1 MRGDFSRWRRER
13 QQNFNGV
20 LHQQGRVLLDGD
32 WNAQTNVTND
42 WQDIAGRDIIGA
54 GVAAVPADE
63 PDGFRIDAATI
74 ANVPGGE
81 QVQLTVA
88 PGRAWVDGLLVYLN
102 GTPPITR
109 VATYLEPPIQDPAA
123 EEGTIN
129 AGTRDAVVLEVWRE
143 EINGFQLPDILIEP
157 ALGGPDTTERV
168 HTAAA
173 FRLMR
178 LTDEQTCESIIGE
191 LEDDFENKGRLT
203 ASLVAPVVIAGDC
216 PVAEGGGYTG
226 FEHNLYRIEIAQTGG
241 AAPMFKWSQFG
252 GGLVGRGLF
261 DAATKRLKITANAQA
276 IVNSGLQEFY
286 LEALEYDP
294 ALAAAP
300 GLGHWRVT
308 YGAEVT
314 LGGDGQ
320 IVLPASG
327 LVGSIPS
334 STASVFFR
342 LWNGIEEIADFT
354 AAAPANPLQDGILL
368 QFDTPATGNY
378 VAGDYWTFDV
388 RAGDIP
394 NEEILIDDAP
404 PEGIEY
410 HRAPLAVLN
419 WQASSGQLAPEQIED
434 CRHVFRPLT
443 RLAACCTFRVGDGVH
458 SHGDFLTIQEAVDKL
473 PAAGGEICVLPGVY
487 EENVRVERKVNVT
500 IKGCGVRSRIVAAEP
515 EKGGDALPS
524 IHVLDSENI
533 RIASL
538 AIEAHEKGVGV
549 LLEGPTQ
556 NELKGAEGKRLPL
569 HDITLEELHISAAAR
584 SAVEAH
590 VGQFINIRDCRI
602 EMRDVATDWPGI
614 FFVGEDSL
622 IEDNEIRV
630 LPKRLEGAGTLAA
643 SDPALA
649 GIIFNADAGPGGL
662 QLGATSERVRVID
675 NLIEIGIGNGI
686 TLGSLQRINHDGVV
700 IVDYIPA
707 PTSGTDNPCAPCDDG
722 DTSVPTTEFEDGTT
736 LIAGGALYDILIK
749 DNRIRRMGLNG
760 ISSVAFFNVAV
771 TNELITVERLTI
783 VCNEIRN
790 CLLRPVAE
798 VTPAMFDRIGYGGI
812 ALADV
817 EYLVVR
823 DNFIEDNSPDPRSPV
838 CGIFVLHGEGIEISR
853 NRISNNGAR
862 PFKFDDA
869 AQAARAGRRG
879 GIQIIHGLAPT
890 VAMEFKEQQWPMQ
903 EGVPAVK
910 VHENI
915 VVAPLGQ
922 ALVIGALGAVSVV
935 GNQFTSR
942 GVVRVEN
949 STSFLAATVLIRN
962 LGLSNELYFQLLNFN
977 AVAGAKVKVP
987 QEQVTDSP
995 TASQTGG
1002 SSARSV
1008 GRLSRFLANGNVL
1021 FADNQCT
1028 LNLLE
1033 QGQSLAVSSVAIFS
1047 LDDIGFHSNQC
1058 DCDLLDDF
1066 ILSQLV
1072 VFGISVRV
1080 SDNRFKEG
1088 IFNAAL
1094 SAMTFGMLNTTTDN
1108 QATHCLL
1115 IRGWPQLVVSE
1126 PNIILQSLSTQSFC
1140 DRYKAVQREFGLVRM
1155 AGGRA
1160 FEQGEQDVA
1169 K

>member
-32 WNAQTNVTND
+32 WNAQTNVTNN

-63 PDGFRIDAATI
+63 PDGFRVDAAAI
-74 ANVPGGE
+74 VNVPGGE

-88 PGRAWVDGLLVYLN
+88 PGRAWVDGLLVYLH
-102 GTPPITR
+102 GTPPVTR
-109 VATYLEPPIQDPAA
+109 IATYLEPPVQDPAA

-143 EINGFQLPDILIEP
+143 EINGFQLPDILLEA

-178 LTDEQTCESIIGE
+178 LAEGQTCESIIDE
-191 LEDDFENKGRLT
+191 LKDDFEDKGRLT
-203 ASLVAPVVIAGDC
+203 ASLVAPVIIAGDC

-226 FEHNLYRIEIAQTGG
+226 FEHNLYRIEIAQTDN

-276 IVNSGLQEFY
+276 IANSGLQEFY

-294 ALAAAP
+294 ALAATP

-320 IVLPASG
+320 IVLPAAG
-327 LVGSIPS
+327 LIGSIPS
-334 STASVFFR
+334 ATGSVFFR

-354 AAAPANPLQDGILL
+354 DAAPANALQDGILL

-388 RAGDIP
+388 RAGDLP
-394 NEEILIDDAP
+394 NDEILIDDAP

-419 WQASSGQLAPEQIED
+419 WQASSGQLAPQQIED
-434 CRHVFRPLT
+434 CRHIFRPLT

-473 PAAGGEICVLPGVY
+473 PATGGEVCVLPGVY
-487 EENVRVERKVNVT
+487 TENVRVERRANVT

-515 EKGGDALPS
+515 EEGDALPA
-524 IHVLDSENI
+524 IHVLDSEHV
-533 RIASL
+533 RVESL
-538 AIEAHEKGVGV
+538 AIDAHEKGVGV
-549 LLEGPTQ
+549 LLEGPTRS
-556 NELKGAEGKRLPL
+556 ELMLNEGKRLPL
-569 HDITLEELHISAAAR
+569 RDITLKGLHLSAATR
-584 SAVEAH
+584 SGVEAH
-590 VGQFINIRDCRI
+590 VGQFITIRECRV
-602 EMRDVATDWPGI
+602 EMRDEPTDWPGI

-630 LPKRLEGAGTLAA
+630 NPRRLEGAGTAA
-643 SDPALA
+643 TGDPALS
-649 GIIFNADAGPGGL
+649 GIIFNAEAGRGGL
-662 QLGATSERVRVID
+662 QLGATCERVRVID
-675 NLIEIGIGNGI
+675 NHIEDGIGNGI
-686 TLGSLQRINHDGVV
+686 TLGSLQRVDSDGTV
-700 IVDYIPA
+700 IVDYVPA
-707 PTSGTDNPCAPCDDG
+707 PTDGTDNPCAPCGPG
-722 DTSVPTTEFEDGTT
+722 DTSVPPPSEIEDDRST
-736 LIAGGALYDILIK
+736 LIAGGALYDILIEH
-749 DNRIRRMGLNG
+749 NRIYRMGLNG
-760 ISSVAFFNVAV
+760 ISSVGFFNLAE
-771 TNELITVERLTI
+771 TNELISVERLSI
-783 VCNEIRN
+783 VFNEIRH
-790 CLLRPVAE
+790 CLRRPVAE
-798 VTPAMFDRIGYGGI
+798 ISPAMINRIGYGGI
-812 ALADV
+812 ALADAD
-817 EYLVVR
+817 YLVVR

-838 CGIFVLHGEGIEISR
+838 SGIFVLHGEGIEISR
-853 NRISNNGAR
+853 NRINNNGAR
-862 PFKFDDA
+862 PFRFDDA
-869 AQAARAGRRG
+869 AQSARPGKRG
-879 GIQIIHGLAPT
+879 GINIVYGLAPT
-890 VAMEFKEQQWPMQ
+890 VAVRFKEQHWPMQ
-903 EGVPAVK
+903 DGVPAVK

-915 VVAPLGQ
+915 VSAPLGQ
-922 ALVIGALGAVSVV
+922 ALVMTALGPVSVV

-942 GVVRVEN
+942 GVTTALG
-949 STSFLAATVLIRN
+949 STGFLAATVLIRN
-962 LGLSNELYFQLLNFN
+962 LGLSNELYFQLLSFA
-977 AVAGAKVKVP
+977 AVEQAKVTAP
-987 QEQVTDSP
+987 QATLTDSP
-995 TASQTGG
+995 TASQSGT
-1002 SSARSV
+1002 RRDV
-1008 GRLSRFLANGNVL
+1008 RRLGRYLANGNVL

-1033 QGQSLAVSSVAIFS
+1033 QGQTRALSSIAIFS

-1066 ILSQLV
+1066 IISQAL

-1088 IFNAAL
+1088 FFNAIL
-1094 SAMTFGMLNTTTDN
+1094 SAMTFGMLNATTDN

-1115 IRGWPQLVVSE
+1115 IRGWPQLVVSN
-1126 PNIILQSLSTQSFC
+1126 PNIILQTLTSRSLC
-1140 DRYKAVQREFGLVRM
+1140 DRFDQVLRDFGQERIENRV
-1155 AGGRA
+1155 
-1160 FEQGEQDVA
+1160 EQSDA

>member
-63 PDGFRIDAATI
+63 PDGFRIDAASI
-74 ANVPGGE
+74 VNVPGGE

-88 PGRAWVDGLLVYLN
+88 PGRAWVDGLLVYLH
-102 GTPPITR
+102 GTPPVTR
-109 VATYLEPPIQDPAA
+109 IANYLEPPVQDPAA

-143 EINGFQLPDILIEP
+143 EINGFQLPDILLEA

-178 LTDEQTCESIIGE
+178 LADDQTCDSIIDE
-191 LEDDFENKGRLT
+191 LKDDFENKGRLT
-203 ASLVAPVVIAGDC
+203 ASLVAPVNIAGDC

-226 FEHNLYRIEIAQTGG
+226 FEHNLYRIEIAQTGN

-261 DAATKRLKITANAQA
+261 DAATKRLKITANALA

-294 ALAAAP
+294 SLAATP

-320 IVLPASG
+320 IVLPAAG

-342 LWNGIEEIADFT
+342 LWNGIEKITDFT

-388 RAGDIP
+388 RAGEIP
-394 NEEILIDDAP
+394 NDEILIDDAP

-410 HRAPLAVLN
+410 HRAPLAILN
-419 WQASSGQLAPEQIED
+419 WQASSGQLAPQQIED
-434 CRHVFRPLT
+434 CRHIFRPLT

-473 PAAGGEICVLPGVY
+473 PAAGGEVCVLPGVY
-487 EENVRVERKVNVT
+487 NENVRVERKANVT

-515 EKGGDALPS
+515 EGGSDALPA
-524 IHVLDSENI
+524 IHVLDSEHI
-533 RIASL
+533 RVESL
-538 AIEAHEKGVGV
+538 AIEAHDKGVGV
-549 LLEGPTQ
+549 LLEGPTPD
-556 NELKGAEGKRLPL
+556 ELIGNEGKRLPL
-569 HDITLEELHISAAAR
+569 REITLKGLHLFAATR
-584 SAVEAH
+584 SGVEAH
-590 VGQFINIRDCRI
+590 VGQFITIRECRV
-602 EMRDVATDWPGI
+602 EMRDEPTLWPGI

-622 IEDNEIRV
+622 IEDNEILV
-630 LPKRLEGAGTLAA
+630 IPKREEVGGTLAA
-643 SDPALA
+643 PA
-649 GIIFNADAGPGGL
+649 GIIFNAQAGRGGL
-662 QLGATSERVRVID
+662 QLGATCERVRVID
-675 NLIEIGIGNGI
+675 NLIEDGIGNGI
-686 TLGSLQRINHDGVV
+686 TLGSLQIINSDGTV
-700 IVDYIPA
+700 IVDYVPA
-707 PTSGTDNPCAPCDDG
+707 PTDGTDNPCLPCDDG
-722 DTSVPTTEFEDGTT
+722 DTSVPPPSEMDDKTTI
-736 LIAGGALYDILIK
+736 IAGGALYDILIEH
-749 DNRIRRMGLNG
+749 NRIYRMGLNG
-760 ISSVAFFNVAV
+760 ISSVGFFNLAEM
-771 TNELITVERLTI
+771 NELISVERLII
-783 VCNEIRN
+783 VGNEIRG
-790 CLLRPVAE
+790 CLRRPVAE
-798 VTPAMFDRIGYGGI
+798 ISPAMINRIGYGGI
-812 ALADV
+812 TLADV
-817 EYLVVR
+817 DYLVVR

-853 NRISNNGAR
+853 NRINGNGAR
-862 PFKFDDA
+862 AFRLDDA
-869 AQAARAGRRG
+869 AQSARPGKRG
-879 GIQIIHGLAPT
+879 GINIVYGLAPT
-890 VAMEFKEQQWPMQ
+890 VALEFKEQQWPVQ
-903 EGVPAVK
+903 EGAPAVK

-915 VVAPLGQ
+915 VSAPLGQ
-922 ALVIGALGAVSVV
+922 ALVMSALGPVSVV

-942 GVVRVEN
+942 GVVAGLG
-949 STSFLAATVLIRN
+949 STGFLAATVLIRN
-962 LGLSNELYFQLLNFN
+962 LGLSNELYFQLLSF
-977 AVAGAKVKVP
+977 ASVEQGKVSTP
-987 QEQVTDSP
+987 QGQLTDSP
-995 TASQTGG
+995 TAAPAGTG
-1002 SSARSV
+1002 RDV
-1008 GRLSRFLANGNVL
+1008 RRLGRYLANGNVL
-1021 FADNQCT
+1021 FANNQCT

-1033 QGQSLAVSSVAIFS
+1033 QTQARALSSVALFS

-1066 ILSQLV
+1066 VISQAL

-1088 IFNAAL
+1088 FFNAAL

-1108 QATHCLL
+1108 QSTHCLV
-1115 IRGWPQLVVSE
+1115 IRGWPNLVVNE
-1126 PNIILQSLSTQSFC
+1126 PNVILQSLSSESLCARFNQ
-1140 DRYKAVQREFGLVRM
+1140 VQREFGTQRM
-1155 AGGRA
+1155 VNRAEQSDAG
-1160 FEQGEQDVA
+1160 
-1169 K
+1169 